1 MALSTTTVRTQVSD
15 TRYKDTAATNG
26 LILLTATDSQVIH
39 QVKIDN
45 TANTTK
51 AFLAVWNKNATT
63 DVTLGTTHP
72 DLVLPVEAST
82 SVEYAFEPGIPNSL
96 GIVYLVST
104 EAGTPDASP
113 AAVATAITVEF
124 LFA

>member
-1 MALSTTTVRTQVSD
+1 MATSTTTLNTQVSD
-15 TRYKDTAATNG
+15 TRYKDTAATNS

-39 QVKIDN
+39 QVIIDN

-51 AFLAVWNKNATT
+51 AYFALWNKNATT
-63 DVTLGTTHP
+63 DVTLGTHHP
-72 DLVLPVEAST
+72 DLVLPAEAST
-82 SVEYAFEPGIPNSL
+82 IVEYAFEPGITFSL

-104 EAGTPDASP
+104 EAGTPDGTP
-113 AAVATAITVEF
+113 AAVATAITVEV

>member
-1 MALSTTTVRTQVSD
+1 MALSTTTVNTQVSD
-15 TRYKDTAATNG
+15 TRYKDTAATNS

-39 QVKIDN
+39 QVIIDN

-51 AFLAVWNKNATT
+51 AYLAVWNSNSTGG
-63 DVTLGTTHP
+63 VTLGTTHP
-72 DLVLPVEAST
+72 GLVLPVEAET
-82 SVEYAFEPGIPNSL
+82 SVEYAFEPGIPFPL

-104 EAGTPDASP
+104 EAGTPDSSP
-113 AAVATAITVEF
+113 AALTTAITIDV